1 MVNQTSAPLAPCH
14 LRDATIRETAHP
26 NFAVH
31 RRLPMHR
38 RILILFAL
46 VLALTVPSFAQEHAD
61 HAAPT
66 KPKSAALMTG
76 YGNWHHPV
84 STKNAQA
91 QAFFDQGLRLIYAF
105 NHDEAARSFQRATE
119 LDPKLAMAYWGIAE
133 AVGPNYNDPASEDRF
148 VQAHAAIEKAQ
159 ALAADAPESDRA
171 YIAALAKR
179 FPADPKSDLHAAA
192 EQYRDA
198 MRDVV
203 KRFPDDLD
211 AATLFAEAGMNLHPW
226 GLWRADGTPEQ
237 GTEEIVSTLESVIRR
252 EPNHFGAVHYYIHS
266 VEASSSPERALAGA
280 NRLAELAP
288 AAGHIVHMPA
298 HIYIRT
304 GDYEAAVKTNQKAAL
319 ADQAYIKAGAGEGI
333 YSMMY
338 YSHNL
343 HFIAMAAAMNGNY
356 LESRRGAQMLAANV
370 GPHVKVMPP
379 LEGFMT
385 VPLAVEV
392 RFHKWNE
399 ILKAPQPDPAMHTA
413 TVFWHFA
420 RGLAL
425 AGTGKLE
432 EAEAEH
438 KFVAEAEEKTP
449 PDAIFQMPINNKT
462 KDILKIAENVLGAK
476 ISLAKND
483 MDATVNQ
490 LRAAVAVQDSLKYD
504 EPQDW
509 FYPVRESLG
518 AVLLKIGDDAGA
530 EDVFRADLERNPR
543 NPRSLFGLEQALKA
557 LDRTYDAGFIRKQF
571 DANWKGATRP
581 TLDDLV

>member
-1 MVNQTSAPLAPCH
+1 MS
-14 LRDATIRETAHP
+14 
-26 NFAVH
+26 
-31 RRLPMHR
+31 R
-38 RILILFAL
+38 RILTLLAIM
-46 VLALTVPSFAQEHAD
+46 LALYVPAFAQEHPE
-61 HAAPT
+61 HAAPA
-66 KPKSAALMTG
+66 KAKSATLMTG

-91 QAFFDQGLRLIYAF
+91 QAFFDQGLRQIYAF
-105 NHDEAARSFQRATE
+105 NHDEAARSFQRAAE
-119 LDPKLAMAYWGIAE
+119 LDAKLAMAYWGIAE

-148 VQAHAAIEKAQ
+148 VKAHGAIAKAQ
-159 ALAADAPESDRA
+159 TLAADASESDKA
-171 YIAALAKR
+171 YIDALAKR
-179 FPADPKSDLHAAA
+179 FPADPKSDLHAAT

-198 MRDVV
+198 MRGVV

-226 GLWRADGTPEQ
+226 GLWRQDGTPEQ
-237 GTEEIVSTLESVIRR
+237 GTEEIVSTLESVMRR
-252 EPNHFGAVHYYIHS
+252 EPNHLGAIHYYIHC
-266 VEASSSPERALAGA
+266 VEASTSPERALAGA
-280 NRLAELAP
+280 NRLAQLAP

-304 GDYEAAVKTNQKAAL
+304 GDYEAALKTNQKAAL
-319 ADQAYIKAGAGEGI
+319 ADQAYIKAGAAAGI

-356 LESRRGAQMLAANV
+356 LESRRGAQLLAANV
-370 GPHVKVMPP
+370 GPHVKDMPP

-425 AGTGKLE
+425 TGTEKLD

-438 KFVAEAEEKTP
+438 RFVAEAEEKTP
-449 PDAIFQMPINNKT
+449 PDAIFQVPINNKT
-462 KDILKIAENVLGAK
+462 KEILKIAENVLGAR

-490 LRAAVAVQDSLKYD
+490 LRAAVAIQDSLKYD

-557 LDRTYDAGFIRKQF
+557 QERTYDAGFVRKQF

-581 TLDDLV
+581 TVDDLV

>member
-1 MVNQTSAPLAPCH
+1 
-14 LRDATIRETAHP
+14 
-26 NFAVH
+26 
-31 RRLPMHR
+31 MHR
-38 RILILFAL
+38 RVLTSLCFTLSLCAAT
-46 VLALTVPSFAQEHAD
+46 LALSEFVFAQEHAE

-66 KPKSAALMTG
+66 KAKATAALMSG

-91 QAFFDQGLRLIYAF
+91 QAFFDQGLRQIYAF
-105 NHDEAARSFQRATE
+105 NHDEAARSFQRAGE
-119 LDPKLAMAYWGIAE
+119 LDPKLAMAFWGMAE

-148 VQAHAAIEKAQ
+148 VKAHEAIEKAQ
-159 ALAADAPESDRA
+159 SLAADASENEKA
-171 YIAALAKR
+171 YIAALGKR
-179 FPADPKSDLHAAA
+179 FPADPKSDLRAAA

-198 MRDVV
+198 MRDVM

-226 GLWRADGTPEQ
+226 GLWRPDGTAAE
-237 GTEEIVSTLESVIRR
+237 GTDEIVATLESVIRR
-252 EPNHFGAVHYYIHS
+252 EPNHMGAVHYYIHS
-266 VEASSSPERALAGA
+266 VEASNSPERALAGA

-304 GDYEAAVKTNQKAAL
+304 GDYEAALKTNQKAAL
-319 ADQAYIKAGAGEGI
+319 ADQAYLKGGAAPGI

-356 LESRRGAQMLAANV
+356 AEARRGAQLLAANV
-370 GPHVKVMPP
+370 GPHVKQMPP
-379 LEGFMT
+379 LGGFMT

-399 ILKAPQPDPAMHTA
+399 ILKTPEPDAAMKTA
-413 TVFWHFA
+413 NVFWHFA
-420 RGLAL
+420 HGLAL
-425 AGTGKLE
+425 AGTGDLDG
-432 EAEAEH
+432 AEAEH
-438 KFVAEAEEKTP
+438 KIVTAAEEKTS
-449 PDAIFQMPINNKT
+449 PDEIFQMPINNKT

-490 LRAAVAVQDSLKYD
+490 LRTAVATQDLLKYD
-504 EPQDW
+504 EPEDW
-509 FYPVRESLG
+509 FYPVRENLG
-518 AVLLKIGDDAGA
+518 AVLMKIGDYAGA
-530 EDVFRADLERNPR
+530 EEVFRADLAIHPR
-543 NPRSLFGLEQALKA
+543 NPRSLFGLEQALKSQ
-557 LDRTYDAGFIRKQF
+557 DRAYDAGFVRKQF
-571 DANWKGATRP
+571 DASWKGTARP
-581 TLDDLV
+581 TVDDLV

>member
-1 MVNQTSAPLAPCH
+1 
-14 LRDATIRETAHP
+14 
-26 NFAVH
+26 
-31 RRLPMHR
+31 MHR
-38 RILILFAL
+38 RRILTVFAL
-46 VLALTVPSFAQEHAD
+46 AFALYAPAFAQEHPE
-61 HAAPT
+61 HAAPA
-66 KPKSAALMTG
+66 KAKSASLMTG

-105 NHDEAARSFQRATE
+105 NHDEAARSFQRAAE
-119 LDPKLAMAYWGIAE
+119 LDPKLAMAYWGLAE
-133 AVGPNYNDPASEDRF
+133 AEGPNYNDPASKDRF
-148 VQAHAAIEKAQ
+148 VQAHDAIAKAET
-159 ALAADAPESDRA
+159 LAADASEGDKA

-203 KRFPDDLD
+203 KRFRDDLD

-226 GLWRADGTPEQ
+226 GLWRPDGTPEE
-237 GTEEIVSTLESVIRR
+237 GTEEIVATLESVIRR
-252 EPNHFGAVHYYIHS
+252 DPNHLGAVHYYIHS

-280 NRLAELAP
+280 NRLAQLAP

-304 GDYEAAVKTNQKAAL
+304 GDYEAALKTNQKAAL
-319 ADQAYIKAGAGEGI
+319 ADQAYIKASAAQGI

-356 LESRRGAQMLAANV
+356 PESRRGAQMLAANV
-370 GPHVKVMPP
+370 GPHVKEMPP

-399 ILKAPQPDPAMHTA
+399 ILKASQPDPAMHTA

-425 AGTGKLE
+425 ASMGKLE
-432 EAEAEH
+432 EAEAEY

-449 PDAIFQMPINNKT
+449 PDATFQMPINNKT

-476 ISLAKND
+476 ISFEKND
-483 MDATVNQ
+483 MDAAVNQ
-490 LRAAVAVQDSLKYD
+490 LRAAVAIQDSLKYG

-518 AVLLKIGDDAGA
+518 AVLLKIGDNAGA

-543 NPRSLFGLEQALKA
+543 NPRALFGLEHALKA
-557 LDRTYDAGFIRKQF
+557 QEKTYDAGFVRKQF
-571 DANWKGATRP
+571 DANWKGAARP
-581 TLDDLV
+581 TVDDLV

>member
-1 MVNQTSAPLAPCH
+1 
-14 LRDATIRETAHP
+14 
-26 NFAVH
+26 
-31 RRLPMHR
+31 MHR
-38 RILILFAL
+38 RILTTLAIALTSGTFTFAL
-46 VLALTVPSFAQEHAD
+46 GESTFAQEHAE
-61 HAAPT
+61 HTAAAKAKPT
-66 KPKSAALMTG
+66 AVLMSG

-91 QAFFDQGLRLIYAF
+91 QAFFDQGLRQIYAF
-105 NHDEAARSFQRATE
+105 NHDEAARSFRRAGE
-119 LDPKLAMAYWGIAE
+119 LDPKLAMAFWGVAE

-148 VQAHAAIEKAQ
+148 VQAHEAIATAQ
-159 ALAADAPESDRA
+159 SLARDASDSDKA
-171 YIAALAKR
+171 YIDALAKR
-179 FPADPKSDLHAAA
+179 FPADAKSDLRAAA

-226 GLWRADGTPEQ
+226 GLWRPDGTPEE
-237 GTEEIVSTLESVIRR
+237 GTEEIVATLESVMRR
-252 EPNHFGAVHYYIHS
+252 EPNHLGAIHYYIHS
-266 VEASSSPERALAGA
+266 VEASNSPERALAGA
-280 NRLAELAP
+280 NHLAELAP

-304 GDYEAAVKTNQKAAL
+304 GDYEAALKTNQKAAL
-319 ADQAYIKAGAGEGI
+319 ADQAYIKGGAAPGI

-356 LESRRGAQMLAANV
+356 PEARRGAQLLAANLS
-370 GPHVKVMPP
+370 PHVKDMPA
-379 LEGFMT
+379 LGGFMT
-385 VPLAVEV
+385 VPMAVEV

-399 ILKAPQPDPAMHTA
+399 ILKMPQPDAAMQTA

-425 AGTGKLE
+425 ASTGKLD

-438 KFVAEAEEKTP
+438 KFVADVEEKTS
-449 PDAIFQMPINNKT
+449 PDAVFQMPINNKT

-476 ISLAKND
+476 ISLARND

-490 LRAAVAVQDSLKYD
+490 LRAAVAVQDGLKYD

-518 AVLLKIGDDAGA
+518 AVLLKIGDYAGA
-530 EDVFRADLERNPR
+530 EEVFRADLERNLR
-543 NPRSLFGLEQALKA
+543 NPRSLFGLEEALKA
-557 LDRTYDAGFIRKQF
+557 QDKSYDAGFVRKQF
-571 DANWKGATRP
+571 DANWKGAARP
-581 TLDDLV
+581 TVDDLV